1 MKEAGITWTQG
12 SSDEGASGP
21 PPLHDSL
28 AGPSAPSCMFLY
40 TPMMKGGRWGEYVG
54 ITVSIRVSKLS
65 PDDGARIGQSVRASE
80 KPGAILMQV
89 QVLGAA
95 RDFSPTSH

>member
-21 PPLHDSL
+21 LPPHDSL

-40 TPMMKGGRWGEYVG
+40 TPMIGGGEGYVG

-65 PDDGARIGQSVRASE
+65 PDDGARIAQSVRASE
-80 KPGAILMQV
+80 KPGAILMRV

-95 RDFSPTSH
+95 RDFSPMSH